1 MASMKGGEAIKEGS
15 NVKSI
20 NEIKRNKRL
29 QIDEIGIDGGWGYVY
44 FPGSRKAAFVVFSW
58 GGGWDHV
65 SVSFQRRC
73 PTWEEMC
80 IVKDIFF
87 RDDECVVQYHPAKKD
102 YVNMHPYCLHLWR
115 PQNEK
120 IPMPPKILV

>member
-1 MASMKGGEAIKEGS
+1 M
-15 NVKSI
+15 KSI